1 MCRFGSATAP
11 HHRRCDRDRADDDH
25 RCAAIIESALV
36 AEVSRIV
43 PYRLDHPPVAV
54 REQEETARS
63 DGGGQRVGWRAQA
76 FNVMRAAIFSPVPGI
91 AVLPRA
97 DLHDQPARGR

>member
-43 PYRLDHPPVAV
+43 PYIRPPFATAITDPVA
-54 REQEETARS
+54 ARVPAPEITRS
-63 DGGGQRVGWRAQA
+63 V
-76 FNVMRAAIFSPVPGI
+76 NVRAAG
-91 AVLPRA
+91 
-97 DLHDQPARGR
+97 